1 MKIFQL
7 FYVILF
13 NLLLFIIPLKCSIS
27 NENVI
32 KEALKAI
39 YDNEFDKCKELLLNL
54 LNHDKYYLDAI
65 QLLGTCYL
73 KTKEYDK
80 AVVYMH
86 QAVNLNDWN
95 EPNLIANYIE
105 ALRGIKKFHEAR
117 NIAYKGLIIHNNS
130 EQLLYNLATVEYD
143 DYQYDKAKELF
154 INVINI
160 SNKIEAWYKLI
171 NMVLE
176 TNNFIEAEKLA
187 EIAIKFFPNDFY
199 IYYLI
204 GTSKHHQSKL
214 EEALSWYLKGYEI
227 NPNYYYLKSQ
237 IGAVYQGL
245 GLALEALQF
254 YEKMRPFRDNDAG
267 ARNNYGAL
275 LGIMNRREE
284 EYYWLD
290 QALQIDPNMT
300 HALINMAGNRQDE
313 GLIEEAEIYLTR
325 VQYVS
330 EKPYLVNLRKSLL
343 LSPVNPSWST
353 MIDER
358 NKLEFNTKKLL
369 QNLVEI
375 PNFKKEKIDST
386 LDRIHFFVAYHGIND
401 RYLQELVVTAYSK
414 IIDNFNYVIPNLTQS
429 LPILQSIS
437 PINLIQSKIRVAF
450 ISKFFGLFEPHGML
464 LDGIMKYLPRKYF
477 EVIVLIVPS
486 TDGKPISPNIFDS
499 TKHVYQISLNHEDSV
514 DKIASL
520 NLDILVFADTMS
532 EPLNHFLA
540 HNRLAKIQI
549 AFWGNPITSASKHI
563 DYFISA
569 DCMEHPF
576 RNRMLIEDEPYSEQV
591 ILLDGQGI
599 WYYMPESPEKSL
611 SKVNMVDAVSPIQE
625 YKRKDFNISEDWFV
639 YFLPQSV
646 FKIHPL
652 YDNVLADILKDNP
665 NSHIIVTGG
674 RRPLWTDIY
683 SKRLNSSF
691 GSLSNRLHIIS
702 RVSSEKFLNLI
713 SIADVI
719 LHPFPFDGSRTS
731 ADALAAGKPF
741 ITLPTEYLRGRMG
754 SAFYRTMN
762 LPELVARNITEYVMI
777 AKKLNFDKY
786 FYNEIIEKIKKRLHL
801 IWEDMTVPFGWSKFL
816 MKVVGIPPIS
826 WNDFIEQSGRDIKN
840 ETKLRDIRA
849 ANFKK
854 FDNEFNE
861 LSLLVNGEAVLE
873 THLTSVNIPRIFNNW
888 IGVNGRGGMSKYNE
902 FINNTFGDNS
912 FSLSQIRS
920 LIRNGKLFDAYLLAE
935 SLSHQPQYNNDP
947 LFLLEFGS
955 LQMFR
960 ANYNLAID
968 LCSKAVAIKSTLVL
982 GYACIGVSSIYK
994 NDETTALSRY
1004 VYYFFP
1010 FPVIYLLLFI
1020 VLSMGIGFNVM
1031 FSKMISHFKVFLP
1044 YQLRV

>member
-1 MKIFQL
+1 MKILLQVFCL
-7 FYVILF
+7 ILF
-13 NLLLFIIPLKCSIS
+13 HLLLIKCSLS
-27 NENVI
+27 NEDII

-39 YDNEFDKCKELLLNL
+39 YDNELSKCKELLLHL
-54 LNHDKYYLDAI
+54 LDYDKDYLDAI

-73 KTKEYDK
+73 KSKEYDK
-80 AVVYMH
+80 AVEYMH
-86 QAVNLNDWN
+86 QAVILNDWK
-95 EPNLIANYIE
+95 EPNLIANYVE
-105 ALRGIKKFHEAR
+105 ALRGIKKFNEAR
-117 NIAYKGLIIHNNS
+117 NIAHQGLIIHNNS
-130 EQLLYNLATVEYD
+130 EQLLFNLATVEYD
-143 DYQYDKAKELF
+143 DYQYEKAKELF

-171 NMVLE
+171 NMVLGV
-176 TNNFIEAEKLA
+176 NNFIEAEKLA
-187 EIAIKFFPNDFY
+187 ENAIELFPNDFY

-204 GTSKHHQSKL
+204 GTSKHLQSKL

-227 NPNYYYLKSQ
+227 NPNYYHLKSQ

-245 GLALEALQF
+245 GLAYDALQF
-254 YEKMRPFRDNDAG
+254 YEKIRPFRDNDAG

-313 GLIEEAEIYLTR
+313 GLIEEAELYLSR

-330 EKPYLVNLRKSLL
+330 EKPHLVNLRKSLL
-343 LSPVNPSWST
+343 LSPVNPSWLS
-353 MIDER
+353 MIGER
-358 NKLEFNTKKLL
+358 NKLELNIKKLL
-369 QNLVEI
+369 FNLVEN
-375 PNFKKEKIDST
+375 PNFKKEKIDNT

-414 IIDNFNYVIPNLTQS
+414 IIDNFNYVIPSLTQS
-429 LPILQSIS
+429 LPILQSSS
-437 PINLIQSKIRVAF
+437 PIDVIESKIRVAF

-486 TDGKPISPNIFDS
+486 TDGKPVSPNIFDA
-499 TKHVYQISLNHEDSV
+499 TKFVYQISLNHEDSV
-514 DKIASL
+514 EKIASL
-520 NLDILVFADTMS
+520 NLDILIFADTMS

-599 WYYMPESPEKSL
+599 WYYMPESPEEAL
-611 SKVNMVDAVSPIQE
+611 IKVNMVDAVSQIQE
-625 YKRKDFNISEDWFV
+625 YKRKDFNISDDWFV

-652 YDNVLADILKDNP
+652 YDNVLSDILKDNT
-665 NSHIIVTGG
+665 NSHIVVTGG
-674 RRPLWTDIY
+674 RRPLWTEIY
-683 SKRLNSSF
+683 LKRLNSSL
-691 GSLSNRLHIIS
+691 GPLSNRLHVIN
-702 RVSSEKFLNLI
+702 RVSSEKFLKLI

-731 ADALAAGKPF
+731 ADALVAGKPF

-762 LPELVARNITEYVMI
+762 LPQLVARNISEYVMI
-777 AKKLNFDKY
+777 AKKLNSDKD
-786 FYNEIIEKIKKRLHL
+786 FYNEIIEKINKRLYL
-801 IWEDMTVPFGWSKFL
+801 IWEDMSVPFEWSKFL
-816 MKVVGIPPIS
+816 MKVVGFSPIG
-826 WNDFIEQSGRDIKN
+826 WNDFIAQSGRNIKN
-840 ETKLRDIRA
+840 ETILRDIRA
-849 ANFKK
+849 VNFKN

-861 LSLLVNGEAVLE
+861 LSLLVNGVAVLE
-873 THLTSVNIPRIFNNW
+873 THLTSNDIPRIFNNW
-888 IGVNGRGGMSKYNE
+888 VGVNGRGGMRKYDE
-902 FINNTFGDNS
+902 FIIDTFENNS
-912 FSLSQIRS
+912 SSLSQIRS
-920 LIRNGKLFDAYLLAE
+920 LIKSGNLHDAYLIAE
-935 SLSHQPQYNNDP
+935 SLSHQPVYNSDP

-960 ANYNLAID
+960 ANYNLAIE
-968 LCSKAVAIKSTLVL
+968 LCGKSVAIKSTLVL
-982 GYACIGVSSIYK
+982 GYACVGVSSIYI
-994 NDETTALSRY
+994 NDETNAL
-1004 VYYFFP
+1004 
-1010 FPVIYLLLFI
+1010 
-1020 VLSMGIGFNVM
+1020 
-1031 FSKMISHFKVFLP
+1031 
-1044 YQLRV
+1044 LR